1 MINNNKIK
9 RVMLSN
15 KKWWMSLDSV
25 HSKHPNTKTIPKVQF
40 KEFQKTHLLQ
50 ESTVNTWTDQEIST
64 ENLMLFESTLK
75 VIEYLISSTKSRF
88 KIDILLIY
96 WFTQNTNKNKIINNS
111 CLINKN
117 LKLILYLST
126 QFTL

>member
-75 VIEYLISSTKSRF
+75 VIEYLFPQLNQDLKLIF
-88 KIDILLIY
+88 FLFIDSL
-96 WFTQNTNKNKIINNS
+96 NKNKIINNS